1 MNGCVGWPASSVLS
15 LFYPAGR
22 QVYCACDST
31 TFFIGLFC
39 AIKGR
44 VMMGPWVLRSSAFWG
59 CSVALGNSERQKKQQ
74 FVFFFKHGGFEHVST
89 CCCPNHF
96 LRRIDQL
103 IKWEHSLLQEVWE
116 SVYIIIYIYIN
127 LQENP
132 VRKSLV
138 KASQEKSLHPQHVF
152 LSDRHQPLGWF
163 PWYWDVLR
171 LKKRVEGLV
180 PSLNFLLAQTLKRD
194 SCVQQDRDR
203 GWLRWLRWLAWLG
216 SDMGVP
222 EGVRFELSNV
232 PERSRSQGSSHGTC
246 SRLKAHDSHDLK
258 ICSLKVE
265 ASGDCVLIISFIAF
279 WDLWDSSEMQPD
291 QVVQNT
297 QDLLFDVCSFASPL
311 ASWFGSFSASSFSLR
326 QVRNQ

>member
-1 MNGCVGWPASSVLS
+1 M
-15 LFYPAGR
+15 
-22 QVYCACDST
+22 
-31 TFFIGLFC
+31 
-39 AIKGR
+39 
-44 VMMGPWVLRSSAFWG
+44 
-59 CSVALGNSERQKKQQ
+59 
-74 FVFFFKHGGFEHVST
+74 
-89 CCCPNHF
+89 
-96 LRRIDQL
+96 
-103 IKWEHSLLQEVWE
+103 
-116 SVYIIIYIYIN
+116 IIYIYCILICRTTQWENLWSRHHRRNLCTPNMCFYPIDIN
-127 LQENP
+127 
-132 VRKSLV
+132 
-138 KASQEKSLHPQHVF
+138 H
-152 LSDRHQPLGWF
+152 LGWF

-180 PSLNFLLAQTLKRD
+180 PSLNFLLAQMLKRD

-203 GWLRWLRWLAWLG
+203 GWLRWLAWLG

-265 ASGDCVLIISFIAF
+265 ASGDCDLIISLIAF

-326 QVRNQ
+326 QVIT